1 MNNKMKN
8 YNIFLVFTLFVFIAI
23 LPAKHVNA
31 QYCDRFHETSACR
44 LANDGSFK
52 PYGQSKSAMVE
63 IKKTFEYKLVLYGE
77 KDFKIGICTE
87 DGFGPVHF
95 KIINAR
101 SKEVLYDN
109 ITDDY
114 IESVGFT
121 NDFTQSVI
129 IEIIVLAEDVEPEE
143 AYDTRAC
150 VGVNILWRKA
160 PKIGF

>member
-1 MNNKMKN
+1 MKN
-8 YNIFLVFTLFVFIAI
+8 KIILSAFTALFILFFIFPV
-23 LPAKHVNA
+23 KRVNA

-44 LANDGSFK
+44 LANDGSFR

-77 KDFKIGICTE
+77 KDFKIGVCTE
-87 DGFGPVHF
+87 EGFGPVHF

-101 SKEVLYDN
+101 SNIVLYDN

-129 IEIIVLAEDVEPEE
+129 IEITILAEEVQPED
-143 AYDTRAC
+143 AYDTRVC

>member
-1 MNNKMKN
+1 MENK
-8 YNIFLVFTLFVFIAI
+8 ILRSGFIAI
-23 LPAKHVNA
+23 AFLFMLFQIKPVSA

-52 PYGQSKSAMVE
+52 PYGQSKSGVLE
-63 IKKTFEYKLVLYGE
+63 INKKFEYKLVLYGE
-77 KDFKIGICTE
+77 KDFKIGVCTE
-87 DGFGPVHF
+87 SGFGPVHF

-101 SKEVLYDN
+101 SKTVLYDN

-129 IEIIVLAEDVEPEE
+129 IEITVLAEEIEPED
-143 AYDTRAC
+143 AYDTRVC
-150 VGVNILWRKA
+150 VGINILWRKA

>member
-1 MNNKMKN
+1 MKN
-8 YNIFLVFTLFVFIAI
+8 KIIQSAFIAFIFLLFLFQN
-23 LPAKHVNA
+23 KSVNA
-31 QYCDRFHETSACR
+31 QYCDRFHETSPCR

-52 PYGQSKSAMVE
+52 PYGQSKSGMLE
-63 IKKTFEYKLVLYGE
+63 INTKFEYKLVLYGE
-77 KDFKIGICTE
+77 KDFKIGVCTE
-87 DGFGPVHF
+87 TGYGPVHF

-101 SKEVLYDN
+101 SQTVLYDN

-129 IEIIVLAEDVEPEE
+129 IEITVLAEEVEPED
-143 AYDTRAC
+143 AYDTRVC
-150 VGVNILWRKA
+150 VGINILWRKA

>member
-1 MNNKMKN
+1 MKN
-8 YNIFLVFTLFVFIAI
+8 KIILSAFTTLFILFFIF
-23 LPAKHVNA
+23 PVKRVNA

-44 LANDGSFK
+44 LANDGSFR

-77 KDFKIGICTE
+77 KDFKIGVCTE
-87 DGFGPVHF
+87 GGFGPAHF

-101 SKEVLYDN
+101 SNIVLYDN

-129 IEIIVLAEDVEPEE
+129 IEITILAEEVQPED
-143 AYDTRAC
+143 AYDTRVC

>member
-1 MNNKMKN
+1 MKKNN
-8 YNIFLVFTLFVFIAI
+8 ILFVFTVFAF
-23 LPAKHVNA
+23 LSFFVPQKHIQA

-44 LANDGSFK
+44 LANDGSFN

-101 SKEVLYDN
+101 TKELLYDN
-109 ITDDY
+109 MTDDY

-129 IEIIVLAEDVEPEE
+129 IEITVLAEGVEPED

>member
-1 MNNKMKN
+1 MKN
-8 YNIFLVFTLFVFIAI
+8 NIILSAFKALLILFFI
-23 LPAKHVNA
+23 LPLKKADA
-31 QYCDRFHETSACR
+31 QYCDRFHESSACR

-52 PYGQSKSAMVE
+52 PYGQSKSAMLE

-77 KDFKIGICTE
+77 KDYKIGICTE
-87 DGFGPVHF
+87 EGFGPVHF
-95 KIINAR
+95 KIVNAR

-129 IEIIVLAEDVEPEE
+129 IEIIVLAEEVEPED
-143 AYDTRAC
+143 AYDTRVC
-150 VGVNILWRKA
+150 VGVNIIWRKA
-160 PKIGF
+160 PEIGF